1 MHEWRRVAWH
11 GEESVILRVSV
22 DGKRGGVVGK
32 SELGVW
38 RCEHMVGLA
47 QDPAQSPSAK
57 VEGQQDEG
65 QQENPNAH
73 CTAALC
79 AASPTALVRE
89 QARGAWHATWRRLN
103 QTGTHTNARPVV
115 LDLEQLQAAV
125 LRDHS
130 DGGGLGVDAVLQELL
145 ERRRRAM
152 DHFPRRDAIDHSLIQ
167 LHDRAHGEAG
177 AGLRERDELG
187 ESERKAREVK
197 VRRFMKMDFQ
207 LDFRA
212 I

>member
-47 QDPAQSPSAK
+47 QDPAQSPSVK

-73 CTAALC
+73 CLLHC
-79 AASPTALVRE
+79 AQ
-89 QARGAWHATWRRLN
+89 QARRRWSASRPE
-103 QTGTHTNARPVV
+103 THGTQRG
-115 LDLEQLQAAV
+115 D
-125 LRDHS
+125 D
-130 DGGGLGVDAVLQELL
+130 
-145 ERRRRAM
+145 
-152 DHFPRRDAIDHSLIQ
+152 
-167 LHDRAHGEAG
+167 
-177 AGLRERDELG
+177 
-187 ESERKAREVK
+187 
-197 VRRFMKMDFQ
+197 
-207 LDFRA
+207 
-212 I
+212 